1 MRSSESVGVYA
12 PRLVNVDS
20 RSSRCH
26 DVARTRTRSCTHL
39 KERGRPGS
47 LSNPHRPSLPIR
59 TRSLLRSP
67 FVFLTFFSPA
77 TSVHPLSIR
86 ARRRFTYTRAH
97 TPGLTLSATTSV
109 LHSKALTSETSA
121 STSGGRIYRIFFP
134 PFSTRG
140 GGQTKNF
147 NRDSRKRERGV
158 IIASKRIFATI
169 SRFQDCVVKI
179 VPRRVLAEANFASKG
194 GCLLNA

>member
-67 FVFLTFFSPA
+67 FLFLTFFSPA

-134 PFSTRG
+134 RSQRG
-140 GGQTKNF
+140 EGG
-147 NRDSRKRERGV
+147 RRKILTAIVERERGV
-158 IIASKRIFATI
+158 IIASKRIFTTI

>member
-67 FVFLTFFSPA
+67 FLFLTFFSPA

-134 PFSTRG
+134 RSQRG
-140 GGQTKNF
+140 EGG
-147 NRDSRKRERGV
+147 RRKILTAIVEREREELL
-158 IIASKRIFATI
+158 SRRREFLR
-169 SRFQDCVVKI
+169 RFQGSKI
-179 VPRRVLAEANFASKG
+179 AL
-194 GCLLNA
+194 

>member
-67 FVFLTFFSPA
+67 FLFLTFFSPA

-97 TPGLTLSATTSV
+97 TPALTLSATTSV

-134 PFSTRG
+134 RSQRG
-140 GGQTKNF
+140 EGG
-147 NRDSRKRERGV
+147 RRKILTAIVEREREELLSRRRG
-158 IIASKRIFATI
+158 IFATI